1 MSLSAYVLLCYCPIV
16 TITLC
21 NGKGGSGKTT
31 LSILLAWALTEA
43 GHDVAVLDTDP
54 QKTASR
60 WIQETGGLQLAEE
73 GKSYTALLIDTPPS
87 LDSAAVRKAV
97 RSANAVIVVT
107 SPSPADL
114 FTSRDTAEMI
124 RGESL
129 QGRAFLL
136 FNQVQPGT
144 VLARDLDGMAERI
157 GLPSLKNRLQ
167 RRQAYQHAAVVGWK
181 SLPMEAREEVFKVAL
196 EITALAR

>member
-1 MSLSAYVLLCYCPIV
+1 
-16 TITLC
+16 
-21 NGKGGSGKTT
+21 
-31 LSILLAWALTEA
+31 
-43 GHDVAVLDTDP
+43 
-54 QKTASR
+54 
-60 WIQETGGLQLAEE
+60 
-73 GKSYTALLIDTPPS
+73 
-87 LDSAAVRKAV
+87 
-97 RSANAVIVVT
+97 
-107 SPSPADL
+107 
-114 FTSRDTAEMI
+114 MI
-124 RGESL
+124 RGEKL

-144 VLARDLDGMAERI
+144 VLSRDLDGMAERI